1 MKARGKREA
10 KRSASPL
17 VSNNKPI
24 PALKG
29 RNTYFGL
36 SGLCSSFLGFNQ
48 GRRAPLRFALAPGCH
63 ISRRWRSG
71 LDFYG
76 ARCPVMPRRWR
87 SALRLLRSTLPL
99 SCRAVGAL
107 RFDFCGA
114 RHPVMPR
121 RWRSGLG
128 LLRSTL
134 PVMPRRWRSGS
145 LLLDTVDN
153 TCGSGR
159 VVRSLISHPPA
170 PHDRTDRVQVFT
182 RYAWFVFTFSTR
194 SLFITNRP

>member
-1 MKARGKREA
+1 MA
-10 KRSASPL
+10 
-17 VSNNKPI
+17 
-24 PALKG
+24 
-29 RNTYFGL
+29 FGL
-36 SGLCSSFLGFNQ
+36 VNQ

-71 LDFYG
+71 LG
-76 ARCPVMPRRWR
+76 
-87 SALRLLRSTLPL
+87 LLRSTLPCHAAPL
-99 SCRAVGAL
+99 AL
-107 RFDFCGA
+107 RAWTFA
-114 RHPVMPR
+114 EHVAPVMPR

-145 LLLDTVDN
+145 LLLDTVDT

-170 PHDRTDRVQVFT
+170 PHDRTDRAFT